1 MPRGD
6 RTGPEGL
13 GPMTGRA
20 AGYCTG
26 NDMPGFANFYPGRGF
41 GRELGFGRGQQ
52 QRFGWNRRYWSSAPF
67 YDYPADADAYYPSKK
82 DELEHF
88 KQIEKDFQKS
98 LKEVQDR
105 ISKLQTEK
113 E

>member
-41 GRELGFGRGQQ
+41 GRGLGLGRGF
-52 QRFGWNRRYWSSAPF
+52 QRGFRWNRRYYSGAPF
-67 YDYPADADAYYPSKK
+67 YGYPADTDAYYPSKK
-82 DELEHF
+82 DELSYLV
-88 KQIEKDFQKS
+88 QVEKDFQKS
-98 LKEVQDR
+98 LKNVQER
-105 ISKLQTEK
+105 ISKLQNEK
-113 E
+113 K